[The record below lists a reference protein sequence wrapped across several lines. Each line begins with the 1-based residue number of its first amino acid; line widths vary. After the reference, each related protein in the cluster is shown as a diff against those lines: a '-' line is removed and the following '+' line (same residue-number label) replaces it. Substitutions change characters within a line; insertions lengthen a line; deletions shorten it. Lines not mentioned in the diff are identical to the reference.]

1 MPNLRAGFV
10 ITANLPASPVIFTSD
25 LLVEWVAPIPLDGS
39 TMVEGTVCYAEVRG
53 ILAAGLGK
61 AKTQIK
67 TCKST
72 TRKYSIAKQLATY
85 LSLVVWEKLLRFL
98 TTNRVLLRRSV
109 WVSALGVGLCSPS
122 LLSPDT
128 PSSAQPRLDISTV
141 YMKPHMSILKI
152 WSRKLEEQ
160 KGE

>member
-1 MPNLRAGFV
+1 MPNLRAGF
-10 ITANLPASPVIFTSD
+10 TTKAYLPASSALSTLELLGGRVVPVPFN
-25 LLVEWVAPIPLDGS
+25 GS
-39 TMVEGTVCYAEVRG
+39 TEVEGMVCPTVVSSPDAEVRG

-85 LSLVVWEKLLRFL
+85 LSLVVWEELLRFIA
-98 TTNRVLLRRSV
+98 TDQVHLRRLV

-122 LLSPDT
+122 LLSLDAA
-128 PSSAQPRLDISTV
+128 SSAQPRLDISTV
-141 YMKPHMSILKI
+141 YMKPDMSIL
-152 WSRKLEEQ
+152 RL
-160 KGE
+160 G

>member
-1 MPNLRAGFV
+1 MPNLRVDFTTKV
-10 ITANLPASPVIFTSD
+10 CLPASSALSTLELLGGRVVPVPFN
-25 LLVEWVAPIPLDGS
+25 GS
-39 TMVEGTVCYAEVRG
+39 TVVEGTICPTVVSSPDAEVRG

-85 LSLVVWEKLLRFL
+85 LSLVVWEELLHFL
-98 TTNRVLLRRSV
+98 ATDRVLLRRSV
-109 WVSALGVGLCSPS
+109 WVSALGVGLCAPS
-122 LLSPDT
+122 LFSPDAS
-128 PSSAQPRLDISTV
+128 SSAQPSLDINNI

-152 WSRKLEEQ
+152 
-160 KGE
+160 